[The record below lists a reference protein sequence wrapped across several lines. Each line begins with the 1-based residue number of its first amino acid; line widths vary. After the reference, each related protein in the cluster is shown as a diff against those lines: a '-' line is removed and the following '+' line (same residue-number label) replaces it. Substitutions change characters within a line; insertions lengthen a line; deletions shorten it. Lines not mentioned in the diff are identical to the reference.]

1 MKKPKY
7 PYRIAILMLIL
18 TVPPIGATQLGWYLY
33 DQQTGY
39 DYGMIVGTFSVIYA
53 AWLMYEKNWREE
65 DEDQFMEKIIFLGLI
80 IPILIFVVYL
90 GGRAIMTGFSAKS
103 SNRSSSELQSND
115 NLENLDN
122 DNKNENLSSE
132 LEKLNDLLKSGVLTQ
147 EEFEKAKKK
156 ILDN

>member
-7 PYRIAILMLIL
+7 PYRIAIIMAIL

-33 DQQTGY
+33 DQQTGF
-39 DYGMIVGTFSVIYA
+39 DYGMIVGTFSVIFA

-65 DEDQFMEKIIFLGLI
+65 EEDDDQFMEKIIFFSLI
-80 IPILIFVVYL
+80 IPILIFVLYL
-90 GGRAIMTGFSAKS
+90 GGRAIMTGVSAKN
-103 SNRSSSELQSND
+103 SNKS
-115 NLENLDN
+115 NLETETDNNSDNFPSNTESLSEELD
-122 DNKNENLSSE
+122 
-132 LEKLNDLLKSGVLTQ
+132 KLNELLKSGALTQ

>member
-65 DEDQFMEKIIFLGLI
+65 DEDQFMEKIIFFGLVTPI
-80 IPILIFVVYL
+80 IIFVVYL
-90 GGRAIMTGFSAKS
+90 GGRAIMTGFSAKNANRSNSEIDTDNNLEDS
-103 SNRSSSELQSND
+103 SNNSGRLSDELD
-115 NLENLDN
+115 
-122 DNKNENLSSE
+122 
-132 LEKLNDLLKSGVLTQ
+132 KLNELLKSGVLTQ
-147 EEFEKAKKK
+147 EEFEKAKTK
-156 ILDN
+156 ILDK

>member
-7 PYRIAILMLIL
+7 PYRIAIIMAIL
-18 TVPPIGATQLGWYLY
+18 TIPPIGATQLGWHLY
-33 DQQTGY
+33 DMQTGF
-39 DYGMIVGTFSVIYA
+39 DYGMIVGTVSVIYA

-65 DEDQFMEKIIFLGLI
+65 DEDQLMEKIIFFGLI

-90 GGRAIMTGFSAKS
+90 GGRAIMTGYSAKS
-103 SNRSSSELQSND
+103 SNRSETEINDKSNQD
-115 NLENLDN
+115 NLS
-122 DNKNENLSSE
+122 NELN
-132 LEKLNDLLKSGVLTQ
+132 KLNELLKSGALTQ